1 MISTLFTLYTFN
13 SYYSNVF
20 PALNFI
26 PLYLRFI
33 NTIQIQKMDKNQGT
47 VKFFNS
53 EKGFGFIKHDDSDKE
68 TFVHVSGLVNDIKE
82 GDKVEFELQNG
93 KKGMNAVNVTVIG

>member
-1 MISTLFTLYTFN
+1 M
-13 SYYSNVF
+13 
-20 PALNFI
+20 
-26 PLYLRFI
+26 YLRAYRKLYGGRSVSYFSIKLINTLHSHFI

-68 TFVHVSGLVNDIKE
+68 TFVHVSGLINEIKE